1 MGSPLPPGCP
11 SPKSCQVSFLGQDSE
26 APGLLSRTPAIPK
39 AATRGQPPDP
49 EGSLPPSQT
58 SRRSGPGNP
67 VLRGWDGLLGKGASL
82 SWSQLGARE
91 VVPKGCA
98 RFLLLPP
105 VLALDMEARPR
116 GPWVLAW
123 VRKLIVKPERSRSEI
138 HSAQHTCLG
147 AGLGQVGRRWSL
159 CSGGGVGRAQGL
171 I

>member
-1 MGSPLPPGCP
+1 MAWASALELGSPLPPGCP
-11 SPKSCQVSFLGQDSE
+11 SPKSCQVSFLDQDTE

-39 AATRGQPPDP
+39 DATRGQPPDP
-49 EGSLPPSQT
+49 GVDPVACLPLRHQGNQDPA
-58 SRRSGPGNP
+58 NP

-147 AGLGQVGRRWSL
+147 AGLGQVGRR
-159 CSGGGVGRAQGL
+159 
-171 I
+171 